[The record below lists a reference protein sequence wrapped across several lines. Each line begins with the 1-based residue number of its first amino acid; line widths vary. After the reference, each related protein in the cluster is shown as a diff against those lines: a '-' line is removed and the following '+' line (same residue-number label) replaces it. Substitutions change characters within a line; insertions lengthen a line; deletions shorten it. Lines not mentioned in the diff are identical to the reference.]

1 MNQLVRE
8 DVKNNNI
15 YSYCSISNCYTKYYY
30 YDTHGNITDIK
41 KFNYGESEYQY
52 VIPDFYE
59 YSSSNPQVKMRY
71 NGGYDY
77 RKIYNLQIGETP
89 NLYFNFYIYD
99 SYQVYMPSYLI
110 ESNLNVNKVGYY
122 YNTYY
127 ATDGYL
133 NVTFRIVFK
142 VGNPE
147 STPNNYPIEHLQYI
161 YNTQWKDR
169 LDSIQSITYDSNGNI
184 TSITPINT
192 FTYDQIGNPTKIYNF
207 KYNGVIYAYADL
219 DYEGRVLRKI
229 DIKQNDGKTIYTIS
243 YKYNDQ
249 GLRTEKTIFTHSTQT
264 TVTCKYF
271 LDGDKVLRETINS
284 GSTTKYVD
292 YLYDVDG
299 TLIGFKYNNNIYL
312 YIRNLQGD
320 ITKIVNE
327 SGNVVV
333 EYVYDAWG
341 NIVYQTSS
349 ELAKINPYRYRGYR
363 YDEETGWYYLNSR
376 YYNPEIGRFINA
388 DDVSYLEPGS
398 LNGLNLYTYCENNP
412 VMMVDPDGNF
422 GILALFAITVS
433 SAIIG
438 GGIQL
443 ASNALAG
450 KTGSELWEGVAGAAL
465 GAGVNSL
472 VLCLTI
478 STGGASIFIAAGA
491 SALLQ
496 TSIDAIESNIRGKDV
511 NFGSFT
517 SDLAINFG
525 TAAVGNYI
533 GGKLIP
539 TNRGW
544 FQPKKF
550 LSVFTKSYG
559 QKILLQ
565 STIGSG
571 ISGAVNYFRKNE
583 RDIIPIIPVPVVPLY
598 PRH

>member
-1 MNQLVRE
+1 YNNNTGQLKDYDYTLDGNKTYVDYYYYTYGNLKGLYDKTVIQTSGKTITKNYEYDANDSLLRLNQVITSLGSLSINQLITYDDSKVVHGNASLRVKNISYSIDGLQYEYTYDNIGNITNIKVYKNGNVKEEYNYKYDNLNQLVRE

-363 YDEETGWYYLNSR
+363 YDEETGWYYLQSR

-388 DDVSYLEPGS
+388 DDSSILSATQGEILS
-398 LNGLNLYTYCENNP
+398 HNLYAYCGNNP
-412 VMMVDPDGNF
+412 VMMVDPSG
-422 GILALFAITVS
+422 FAPKWWQTV
-433 SAIIG
+433 
-438 GGIQL
+438 L
-443 ASNALAG
+443 
-450 KTGSELWEGVAGAAL
+450 VATAVIVVAAAVATLVVVSCGA
-465 GAGVNSL
+465 
-472 VLCLTI
+472 
-478 STGGASIFIAAGA
+478 
-491 SALLQ
+491 
-496 TSIDAIESNIRGKDV
+496 
-511 NFGSFT
+511 
-517 SDLAINFG
+517 
-525 TAAVGNYI
+525 TAA
-533 GGKLIP
+533 P
-539 TNRGW
+539 
-544 FQPKKF
+544 
-550 LSVFTKSYG
+550 S
-559 QKILLQ
+559 
-565 STIGSG
+565 
-571 ISGAVNYFRKNE
+571 A
-583 RDIIPIIPVPVVPLY
+583 
-598 PRH
+598 

>member
-1 MNQLVRE
+1 M
-8 DVKNNNI
+8 
-15 YSYCSISNCYTKYYY
+15 
-30 YDTHGNITDIK
+30 
-41 KFNYGESEYQY
+41 
-52 VIPDFYE
+52 
-59 YSSSNPQVKMRY
+59 
-71 NGGYDY
+71 
-77 RKIYNLQIGETP
+77 
-89 NLYFNFYIYD
+89 
-99 SYQVYMPSYLI
+99 
-110 ESNLNVNKVGYY
+110 
-122 YNTYY
+122 
-127 ATDGYL
+127 
-133 NVTFRIVFK
+133 
-142 VGNPE
+142 
-147 STPNNYPIEHLQYI
+147 
-161 YNTQWKDR
+161 
-169 LDSIQSITYDSNGNI
+169 
-184 TSITPINT
+184 
-192 FTYDQIGNPTKIYNF
+192 
-207 KYNGVIYAYADL
+207 
-219 DYEGRVLRKI
+219 
-229 DIKQNDGKTIYTIS
+229 
-243 YKYNDQ
+243 
-249 GLRTEKTIFTHSTQT
+249 
-264 TVTCKYF
+264 
-271 LDGDKVLRETINS
+271 
-284 GSTTKYVD
+284 
-292 YLYDVDG
+292 
-299 TLIGFKYNNNIYL
+299 
-312 YIRNLQGD
+312 
-320 ITKIVNE
+320 
-327 SGNVVV
+327 
-333 EYVYDAWG
+333 
-341 NIVYQTSS
+341 
-349 ELAKINPYRYRGYR
+349 
-363 YDEETGWYYLNSR
+363 YYLNSR

>member
-1 MNQLVRE
+1 
-8 DVKNNNI
+8 
-15 YSYCSISNCYTKYYY
+15 
-30 YDTHGNITDIK
+30 
-41 KFNYGESEYQY
+41 
-52 VIPDFYE
+52 
-59 YSSSNPQVKMRY
+59 
-71 NGGYDY
+71 
-77 RKIYNLQIGETP
+77 
-89 NLYFNFYIYD
+89 
-99 SYQVYMPSYLI
+99 
-110 ESNLNVNKVGYY
+110 
-122 YNTYY
+122 
-127 ATDGYL
+127 
-133 NVTFRIVFK
+133 
-142 VGNPE
+142 
-147 STPNNYPIEHLQYI
+147 
-161 YNTQWKDR
+161 
-169 LDSIQSITYDSNGNI
+169 
-184 TSITPINT
+184 
-192 FTYDQIGNPTKIYNF
+192 
-207 KYNGVIYAYADL
+207 
-219 DYEGRVLRKI
+219 
-229 DIKQNDGKTIYTIS
+229 
-243 YKYNDQ
+243 
-249 GLRTEKTIFTHSTQT
+249 
-264 TVTCKYF
+264 
-271 LDGDKVLRETINS
+271 
-284 GSTTKYVD
+284 
-292 YLYDVDG
+292 
-299 TLIGFKYNNNIYL
+299 
-312 YIRNLQGD
+312 
-320 ITKIVNE
+320 
-327 SGNVVV
+327 
-333 EYVYDAWG
+333 
-341 NIVYQTSS
+341 
-349 ELAKINPYRYRGYR
+349 
-363 YDEETGWYYLNSR
+363 
-376 YYNPEIGRFINA
+376 
-388 DDVSYLEPGS
+388 
-398 LNGLNLYTYCENNP
+398 
-412 VMMVDPDGNF
+412 MMVDPDGNF